1 MENENIIMELIIHA
15 GHSRSCSME
24 ALRAARQHDW
34 EQAEKY
40 LQEAKESAKQAHLI
54 QTELI
59 GEDEGTGKI
68 KVTLIV
74 VHAQDHLMNAI
85 LCKDLVEEI
94 IAVHR
99 QLALLTSDKS
109 E

>member
-1 MENENIIMELIIHA
+1 MENENIIMELIIQA

-24 ALRAARQHDW
+24 AIRAARQHNW
-34 EQAEKY
+34 SAAEES
-40 LQEAKESAKQAHLI
+40 LREAKDAAKKAHLI

-85 LCKDLVEEI
+85 LCKDLAEEM

-99 QLALLTSDKS
+99 QLAELKT
-109 E
+109 EETE